1 LGTYKSISAADIK
14 TSRSSL
20 NQLVDCVQTDFSASV
35 TRQKF
40 QVFVTGT
47 GGGNP
52 GCTSSLYQT
61 VHDQKYSL
69 QTSNAILDL
78 TVGLWKS
85 GTTVSSCSTG
95 EDSAGKLQFPSETLM
110 MREKTDIY
118 RQYVQTL
125 LGSDTVFQ
133 IPYNGSNQKNID
145 NAMFIN
151 IKRLFARDAI
161 KKETFAMRM
170 YASACIDINDTTTR
184 GGSTA
189 GTPYSNLDRTTTT
202 GSKIWT
208 DIGASSLT
216 HISYGGTVGNI
227 VDSADTSN
235 YGGLIFYD
243 QGIIVMD
250 LDKCI
255 SGSQHCSGV
264 ISSMSPNSRADAAAG
279 QSIIGSG
286 TSDTASTPNYRA
298 TFIPSLMRCG
308 SIDDIVD
315 HLASCRFQ
323 SGSLTAMTF
332 QNVTEINSTLIFCRA
347 TADEFNYSSN
357 PTFTD
362 SDDRLVV
369 VDVGQESVQ
378 RTFSFITSVGLYDN
392 NNNLLAVAK
401 LSRPVQKSDEKDL
414 TVRIRLDF

>member
-20 NQLVDCVQTDFSASV
+20 NQLVDIIQEDISGSV
-35 TRQKF
+35 TRKTF
-40 QVFVTGT
+40 QVFVTG
-47 GGGNP
+47 GVASCP
-52 GCTSSLYQT
+52 GVTSSQYHTVFDQNYSFQT
-61 VHDQKYSL
+61 ANEICDM
-69 QTSNAILDL
+69 TI
-78 TVGLWKS
+78 GLWES
-85 GTTVSSCSTG
+85 GSTVASCSTG
-95 EDSAGKLQFPSETLM
+95 EDSAGKLLFTSETLM
-110 MREKTDIY
+110 MREKVDLY
-118 RQYVQTL
+118 RQYSQTL

-133 IPYNGSNQKNID
+133 IPYKGSSQKNID

-151 IKRLFARDAI
+151 FKRLFARDAI

-170 YASACIDINDTTTR
+170 YATAVIDFNDTTTR

-208 DIGASSLT
+208 DVGASSLT
-216 HISYGGTVGNI
+216 HVAYGGTVANI

-250 LDKCI
+250 LERCI
-255 SGSQHCSGV
+255 SGSQHVSGV

-286 TSDTASTPNYRA
+286 TSDTATDPNYRA

-308 SIDDIVD
+308 SIDDIVN

-323 SGSLTAMTF
+323 SGSLTAITF

-347 TADEFNYSSN
+347 TADEFNYSGN

-362 SDDRLVV
+362 ADDRLVV
-369 VDVGQESVQ
+369 IDTGEESTQ